1 MSDIKKLNKVIAT
14 LEEQSTSVS
23 EFNGVL
29 TAVNLAKSDIYS
41 AKSAFQKIAKEQK
54 KLVSES
60 NIRFE
65 ELVSESNIRFEE
77 YGTKL
82 TALGSK
88 LSAVERKFLTPE
100 QFETGRDKI
109 LLRMSEQQFVSQEQ
123 FEHGK
128 SAIEKAISYQ
138 INQSSSRIEE
148 VITAQA
154 KTISSLRTFVALGV
168 LVLAGLLAYLAVELA
183 GKT

>member
-60 NIRFE
+60 NT
-65 ELVSESNIRFEE
+65 RFEE

-82 TALGSK
+82 TVLESK
-88 LSAVERKFLTPE
+88 LSAVEKKFLTPE

-109 LLRMSEQQFVSQEQ
+109 LLRMSEQKFVSPEQ

-128 SAIEKAISYQ
+128 SFIEKAISVQ
-138 INQSSSRIEE
+138 INQRSSRIEE
-148 VITAQA
+148 VITAQG
-154 KTISSLRTFVALGV
+154 KTISFLRTFVVFGV
-168 LVLAGLLAYLAVELA
+168 LVLVGLLAYLVVELA
-183 GKT
+183 AKI